1 MPFTFDNSYARLP
14 KQFYSAQAPTPV
26 AAPALVKLN
35 RTLAAEIG
43 VDADVLDTSEGI
55 EMLAGNRLAE
65 GSTPIATAYAGH
77 QFGGWN
83 PQLGDGRA
91 VLLGEVVGADGIR
104 RDIQLKGSG
113 PTMFS
118 RNGDGRATLGAVL
131 REYLVSEAM
140 AALGLPT
147 TRALAAVT
155 TGEQILR
162 DGHEPGAVLTRVAQS
177 HIRVGTFQFH
187 YSRKD
192 TDALRLLADHVIARH
207 YPEATDTGNP
217 VRAMLEGVV
226 ARQAELVARWM
237 HFGFIHGVMNT
248 DNCAISG
255 ETIDYGPCAFIDVF
269 HPETVFSSI
278 DRQGRYAWNNQPNI
292 AHWNLSQFAQ
302 TLIPLLSDDEDAA
315 TKIAQEVLNL
325 FPEIFAKAFYAG
337 FARKLGILGDSME
350 VRKLITDLF
359 SVMTDGEVDFTLF
372 FRHLTS
378 SVTSSE
384 YATVRMMFKD
394 STAFDAW
401 LMRLEDLA
409 GADTEARVAA
419 MRQANPIYIPR
430 NHRIEEVIAAAN
442 NGDLGPFERLHEVLS
457 TPFDKRPEG
466 TEYENAPRPNEVV
479 QATFCGT

>member
-14 KQFYSAQAPTPV
+14 KRFYSAQAPTPV
-26 AAPALVKLN
+26 VAPALVKLN
-35 RTLAAEIG
+35 RTLAVEIG
-43 VDADVLDTSEGI
+43 VDADILNTPEGI
-55 EMLAGNRLAE
+55 EMLAGNRIAD

-162 DGHEPGAVLTRVAQS
+162 DGYEPGAVLARVAQS

-207 YPEATDTGNP
+207 YPDAADTDNP
-217 VRAMLEGVV
+217 VRAMLTGVV
-226 ARQAELVARWM
+226 TRQAELVARWM

-255 ETIDYGPCAFIDVF
+255 ETIDYGPCAFMDVF

-278 DRQGRYAWNNQPNI
+278 DRQGRYTWNNQPNI

-302 TLIPLLSDDEDAA
+302 TLIPLLSDGEDEA
-315 TKIAQEVLNL
+315 TEIAQEVLNL
-325 FPEIFAKAFYAG
+325 FPEVFAKAFYAG
-337 FARKLGILGDSME
+337 FARKLGILDDSME

-359 SVMTDGEVDFTLF
+359 SVMADGEVDFTLF

-378 SVTSSE
+378 AVASGE
-384 YATVRMMFKD
+384 YALVRMMFED
-394 STAFDAW
+394 SAAFDQW
-401 LMRLEDLA
+401 LTRLENLA
-409 GADTEARVAA
+409 GADIQARVAT
-419 MRQANPIYIPR
+419 MRQANPVYIPR
-430 NHRIEEVIAAAN
+430 NHRVEEVITAAN
-442 NGDLGPFERLHEVLS
+442 NGDLGPFEHLHKVLS
-457 TPFDKRPEG
+457 TPFEEQPDSA
-466 TEYENAPRPNEVV
+466 EYENAPRPEEIV